1 MIFVVFESLF
11 SIHRTT
17 SFSIGLLQTI
27 FRILFFTKIVFG
39 LIPFRLVVS
48 LFTLAEDVLL
58 YFIL

>member
-11 SIHRTT
+11 SIHQTT
-17 SFSIGLLQTI
+17 SFFIEPLQII
-27 FRILFFTKIVFG
+27 FRILFFTKKAFG